1 MLQTNSTA
9 TQPAGSAGARILHDK
24 PIALRMTQA
33 ERDEAFQLA
42 DEESRSASSFALF
55 MYRRGVA
62 DFKAKRAALQG
73 GA

>member
-1 MLQTNSTA
+1 MLQTNSA
-9 TQPAGSAGARILHDK
+9 TPAGSAGERIVHDK
-24 PIALRMTQA
+24 PIALRLTQS

-73 GA
+73 VQ

>member
-1 MLQTNSTA
+1 MLQTKSVA
-9 TQPAGSAGARILHDK
+9 PAGSAGERIVHDK
-24 PIALRMTQA
+24 PIALRLTQS

-73 GA
+73 VQ